1 MGLEEGIVVEP
12 GPGGR
17 SNVGTCDGISIDF
30 KQTHF
35 HGLVHQPSAVDG
47 PEQKCR

>member
-1 MGLEEGIVVEP
+1 MLWNQGSVE
-12 GPGGR
+12 R
-17 SNVGTCDGISIDF
+17 WEVGTCDGISIDF

-35 HGLVHQPSAVDG
+35 HGLVHEPSAVDG